1 MGTQIYSFQG
11 HTGNVSSVTFSAD
24 GSQVVSCSLD
34 TIRVWDVTQCGGYSD
49 HTLSILK
56 FSSHTCLDYSLPN
69 SSVCF
74 SSTRKHALCNAD
86 KLFTGMESG
95 SETQDTRDMIRSDH
109 DGWIIGPAGQL
120 LFWVP
125 PSLHGKIYMPRN
137 TLLIPR
143 GGPELDLSHMVHGE
157 TWQQCY
163 LGKE

>member
-1 MGTQIYSFQG
+1 MVYDFDITFKKGGVNLRTTTFPC
-11 HTGNVSSVTFSAD
+11 HVTLFS
-24 GSQVVSCSLD
+24 
-34 TIRVWDVTQCGGYSD
+34 
-49 HTLSILK
+49 
-56 FSSHTCLDYSLPN
+56 N

-74 SSTRKHALCNAD
+74 SSTRKHALCNNVD
-86 KLFTGMESG
+86 WLFSGMESGPG
-95 SETQDTRDMIRSDH
+95 SETQDARDMIRLDH

-125 PSLHGKIYMPRN
+125 PSLHGKIYLPWN

-163 LGKE
+163 LGK

>member
-1 MGTQIYSFQG
+1 MGNNCVHHPGIK
-11 HTGNVSSVTFSAD
+11 VSYIK
-24 GSQVVSCSLD
+24 L
-34 TIRVWDVTQCGGYSD
+34 
-49 HTLSILK
+49 
-56 FSSHTCLDYSLPN
+56 SSHTTGLDNSFSN

-74 SSTRKHALCNAD
+74 SSTRKHALCNNVD
-86 KLFTGMESG
+86 RLFSGMESGPG
-95 SETQDTRDMIRSDH
+95 SETQDARDMIRLDH

-125 PSLHGKIYMPRN
+125 PSLHGKIYLPWN

-163 LGKE
+163 LGK